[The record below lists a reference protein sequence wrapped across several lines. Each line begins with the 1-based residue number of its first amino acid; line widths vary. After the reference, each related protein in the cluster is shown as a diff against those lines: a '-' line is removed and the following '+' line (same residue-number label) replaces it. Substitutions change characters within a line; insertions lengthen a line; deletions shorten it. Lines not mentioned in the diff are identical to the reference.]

1 METNGL
7 KAEPRS
13 EVLTFRT
20 RGIHY
25 FPGRVRCPLAGVGS
39 RGAYDSNRLV
49 TDDAD
54 TEVTIDPTRHR
65 ITVKNTRAYAEKT
78 VIADL
83 MFLAEGTSTT
93 GETVPIGL
101 HLKVFKRG
109 HKITTDFHRH
119 LRTWGQGPFTGAV
132 FEPFEVFVD
141 DVRVH
146 APRDAMRTIRH
157 PPFVLRIVKALMA
170 TKDRE
175 DLPRGRVVDL
185 SVGFASLGLSYM
197 VARATLS
204 SLDDRNEALLA
215 SRDLPR
221 ILGEGAW
228 EMRLTA
234 LTEKGYLPEVVR
246 RDLFLFG
253 LDQVPI
259 LSRVRERGLA
269 QGETMWF
276 RFEPGR
282 GTVGVDERSE
292 DLPGAVDV
300 ARAYLEFHML
310 GGLLA
315 ERVLRR
321 ASS

>member
-1 METNGL
+1 MADEL
-7 KAEPRS
+7 
-13 EVLTFRT
+13 LTYRT

-25 FPGRVRCPLAGVGS
+25 FPGCVRCPLAGVGA
-39 RGAYDSNRLV
+39 RGEFDSNRLV

-54 TEVTIDPTRHR
+54 TEVTVDLQRRR
-65 ITVKNTRAYAEKT
+65 ITIKNARTYAEKT

-83 MFLAEGTSTT
+83 MFLADGNATN
-93 GETVPIGL
+93 GEVTPIGL

-119 LRTWGQGPFTGAV
+119 LRTWGQGPFTSAV
-132 FEPFEVFVD
+132 FERFEVFVD
-141 DVRVH
+141 DQRVF
-146 APRDAMRTIRH
+146 APEDADRTICH
-157 PPFVLRIVKALMA
+157 PPFALRIVKALMA
-170 TKDRE
+170 TKDRK
-175 DLPRGRVVDL
+175 DLPPGRIVDL
-185 SVGFASLGLSYM
+185 SVGFNIGVEYM
-197 VARATLS
+197 VCRATLS
-204 SLDDRNEALLA
+204 SLDDRNDALLA
-215 SRDLPR
+215 GGELPR

-234 LTEKGYLPEVVR
+234 LTEKGYLPEVVK

-253 LDQVPI
+253 LDEVPV
-259 LSRVRERGLA
+259 LARVRERGLA

-282 GTVGVDERSE
+282 GTVGVDERSA

-321 ASS
+321 APS